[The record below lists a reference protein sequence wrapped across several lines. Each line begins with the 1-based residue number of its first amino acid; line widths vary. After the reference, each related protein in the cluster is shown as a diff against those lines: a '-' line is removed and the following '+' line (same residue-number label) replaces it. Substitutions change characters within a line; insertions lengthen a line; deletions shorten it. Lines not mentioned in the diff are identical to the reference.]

1 MKMKEYRTGSLPFWI
16 ETAIEELERR
26 YTEELKKESAFYNKL
41 LEECNTILMQY
52 PFISKF
58 IERQMVSG
66 TMKLTEEDII
76 AMSKFLTLENDRRDM
91 ESIQAYLLGCHDA
104 LEVLKVLKII

>member
-1 MKMKEYRTGSLPFWI
+1 MKEFRTKSLPFWI
-16 ETAIEELERR
+16 KKAIEELECR
-26 YTEELKKESAFYNKL
+26 YIEELKKESVFYNEL
-41 LEECNTILMQY
+41 LKECNDILMQY
-52 PFISKF
+52 PFISKL
-58 IERQMVSG
+58 IERQMTSG
-66 TMKLTEEDII
+66 TMKLTEEDLT